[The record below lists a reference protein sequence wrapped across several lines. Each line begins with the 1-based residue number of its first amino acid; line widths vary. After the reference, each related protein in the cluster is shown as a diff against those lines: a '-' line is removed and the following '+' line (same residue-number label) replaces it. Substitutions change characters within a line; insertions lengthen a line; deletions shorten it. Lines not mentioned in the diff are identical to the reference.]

1 MSDFVNSFW
10 SVYIAAIS
18 VVGIFGC
25 LLLLIMTAR
34 KKVESAEDNTTGHV
48 WDGDLRELNNPMPR
62 WWMWLFV
69 LTIVFAVF
77 LPDCLSRLGRIFG
90 AVQVVSGWSI

>member
-10 SVYIAAIS
+10 SVYIAVIS
-18 VVGIFGC
+18 VVGILGC
-25 LLLLIMTAR
+25 LLLLIVTAR

-62 WWMWLFV
+62 WWMC
-69 LTIVFAVF
+69 
-77 LPDCLSRLGRIFG
+77 CLC
-90 AVQVVSGWSI
+90 